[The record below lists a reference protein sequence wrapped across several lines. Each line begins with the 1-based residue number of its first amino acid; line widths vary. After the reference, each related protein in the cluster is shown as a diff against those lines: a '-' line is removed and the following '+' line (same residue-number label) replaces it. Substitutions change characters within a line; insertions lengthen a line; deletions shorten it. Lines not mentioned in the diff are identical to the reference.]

1 MSFKLRYVKKSPLGV
16 YRKRRRRAVFCLAC
30 TVGLLV
36 VFLSFYFLY
45 FIGGKTAAQSKVQS
59 EVIPDID
66 EKILELYP
74 AFCSVGPG
82 VSMFLPVEIFNVLG
96 IGYHQAESENAFNLI
111 PLGEEAKVPSG
122 EKIKLKGEKEIK
134 GITYFVMNS
143 RGRETSRTSAA
154 DIAVSPNAWIK
165 SPVDGVV
172 TKIKTYLL
180 YGKYSDFHIEI
191 EPSGHPELRVVLIH
205 LDDLDVSEGDKVK
218 AKETLLGKVRHF
230 GDKLNSQIENYIPK
244 KCDHVHLQVNKY
256 LSEDG

>member
-1 MSFKLRYVKKSPLGV
+1 MSFKLRYVKKSPLSV
-16 YRKRRRRAVFCLAC
+16 YRKRRRRAFFYLAC
-30 TVGLLV
+30 TACLFV

-45 FIGGKTAAQSKVQS
+45 FIGGKTVAQSKIQS
-59 EVIPDID
+59 EIIPDID
-66 EKILELYP
+66 EKTIELYP
-74 AFCSVGPG
+74 AFCRVDSG
-82 VSMFLPVEIFNVLG
+82 VSVFLPVEIFDVLG
-96 IGYHQAESENAFNLI
+96 VGYHQAESVKAFNLI
-111 PLGEEAKVPSG
+111 PLGEKIEVPSG
-122 EKIKLKGEKEIK
+122 EKIKLKGKKEIK
-134 GITYFVMNS
+134 GVTYFVMNS
-143 RGRETSRTSAA
+143 RGRGTSRTSAA

-172 TKIKTYLL
+172 TKIKTYFL

-205 LDDLDVSEGDKVK
+205 LDDMDVCEGAKVK

-230 GDKLNSQIENYIPK
+230 GDKFNSQIENYIPK